1 MKVYKSVGNLIGRTP
16 LLRLGAIEGAL
27 GLYGRVTA
35 KLECFN
41 PGGSAKDRVAKYII
55 DEAEASGRLKAEGVV
70 IEPTSGNT
78 GIGIASICAM
88 RGYRAIIV
96 MPENMSAERKKII
109 SAYGAELVLTD
120 AKEGMAGAI
129 KKAEELHAELDG
141 SVIAGQ
147 FTNPQNPRAHRHST
161 GPEIYEDM
169 EGEIDYLVATVGT
182 GGTISGVG
190 EYLKRL
196 NPEIKVIAVE
206 PKESPVLSGGAP
218 APHKLQ
224 GIGAGFVPEILKK
237 EYIDE
242 IVTVDYEE
250 AKASCKLMARSEGI
264 LVGSSSGAA
273 LYAAINLAK
282 LPENRKKNIIVILPD
297 TGERY
302 LSTDLFD

>member
-55 DEAEASGRLKAEGVV
+55 DEAEASGRLKAGGVV

-109 SAYGAELVLTD
+109 AAYGAELVLTD

-250 AKASCKLMARSEGI
+250 AKASCKLMARSEGL
-264 LVGSSSGAA
+264 LVGISSGAA

-282 LPENRKKNIIVILPD
+282 LPENKKKNIIVILPD

>member
-16 LLRLGAIEGAL
+16 LLRLGAIEDAL

-55 DEAEASGRLKAEGVV
+55 DEAEASGRLKAGGVV

-96 MPENMSAERKKII
+96 MPENMSTERKKII
-109 SAYGAELVLTD
+109 AAYGAELVLTD

-129 KKAEELHAELDG
+129 KKAEELHAEIDG

-264 LVGSSSGAA
+264 LVGISSGAA

>member
-55 DEAEASGRLKAEGVV
+55 DEAEASGRLKAGGVV

-109 SAYGAELVLTD
+109 AAYGAELVLTD

-264 LVGSSSGAA
+264 LVGISSGAA

-282 LPENRKKNIIVILPD
+282 LPENKKKNIIVILPD

>member
-55 DEAEASGRLKAEGVV
+55 DEAEASGRLKAGGVV

-109 SAYGAELVLTD
+109 AAYGAELVLTD

-264 LVGSSSGAA
+264 LVGISSGAA